1 MKRIVLIVLL
11 ISGFTYTQAQRSKV
25 VSAYNYAKPKYNE
38 LEKAM
43 KAIDEAKDHPKT
55 LDDPKTWYYRGMI
68 YQKIYQDTSLTDLH
82 EAPLVEAMKS
92 FKKSLELDDRGRYE
106 DDVLNLF
113 NIALQQGLNQG
124 IRQLRAEQPQKAFN
138 TFKQLIESA
147 KLEKTFNI
155 EDIDKGIYFYAGIA
169 AQQSENIEKANE
181 LFSKSIE
188 MGHEVSRCYL
198 LIAQNYKDQKDT
210 VQYVQTLKTG
220 LEKAEDNKNI
230 MLLLV
235 DYYTKSGKL
244 EAALKYMKKA
254 IEADPE
260 NVTLYFAMGNVHSE
274 MGNPEKAQE
283 AYDQAMKIDPDNVD
297 VMYNMARL
305 FYNKA
310 AELRNQANDLPLEK
324 EKEYKQ
330 LLKDAE
336 KEFMRAAKYFE
347 RAHELAPK
355 DKQVLKNLKTIYMQ
369 LRGKE
374 GYTEKLEEVKKKLE
388 SL

>member
-1 MKRIVLIVLL
+1 MKRIILIVLL
-11 ISGFTYTQAQRSKV
+11 ISGFTYAQAQRSNV

-43 KAIDEAKDHPKT
+43 KAIDEAKDHSKT

-68 YQKIYQDTSLTDLH
+68 YQKIYQDTSFTHLH
-82 EAPLVEAMKS
+82 ESPLVVAMKS
-92 FKKSLELDDRGRYE
+92 FEKSLELDDRGRYE
-106 DDVLNLF
+106 DDVINLF
-113 NIALQQGLNQG
+113 NIALQQSLNQG
-124 IRQLRAEQPQKAFN
+124 IRQLRADQPRKALKTFN
-138 TFKQLIESA
+138 QLIHSA
-147 KLEKTFNI
+147 NLEKTFNI
-155 EDIDKGIYFYAGIA
+155 EDIDKGIYFYTGIA
-169 AQQSENIEKANE
+169 AQQSEEIEKANE
-181 LFSKSIE
+181 MFSKSIE
-188 MGHEVSRCYL
+188 MGHEVTRCYL
-198 LIAQNYKDQKDT
+198 LIAQNYKNQSDT
-210 VQYVQTLKTG
+210 LQYVNTLKEG
-220 LEKAEDNKNI
+220 LEEAEDNKDI

-244 EAALKYMKKA
+244 EEALKYMKKA
-254 IEADPE
+254 IKADPE
-260 NVTLYFAMGNVHSE
+260 NVTLYFAMGNVYSGLE
-274 MGNPEKAQE
+274 KPEKARE
-283 AYDQAMKIDPDNVD
+283 AYDKAMKIDPDNVD

-324 EKEYKQ
+324 EEEYKQ

-355 DKQVLKNLKTIYMQ
+355 DKEVLKNLKTIYMQ

-374 GYTEKLEEVKKKLE
+374 GYQEKLEEVKKKLE